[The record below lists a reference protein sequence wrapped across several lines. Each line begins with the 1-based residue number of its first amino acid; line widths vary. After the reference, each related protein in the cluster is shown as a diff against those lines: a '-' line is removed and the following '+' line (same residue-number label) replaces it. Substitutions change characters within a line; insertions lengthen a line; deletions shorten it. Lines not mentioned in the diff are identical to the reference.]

1 MYIYETTIKDMDIKS
16 LTNDIYES
24 LKEDGF
30 FKSEFI
36 DEHKFKARFY
46 KTMSNSNVTT
56 EQLSAESIMD
66 LVMEI
71 TKEIIKENVDNTVSE
86 LKDKGILN
94 EVETEDGEIGYVLNE
109 NVNIESYE

>member
-1 MYIYETTIKDMDIKS
+1 MNIKE
-16 LTNDIYES
+16 LTNGVYES
-24 LKEDGF
+24 LREDGF

-46 KTMSNSNVTT
+46 KTMSNSNVT
-56 EQLSAESIMD
+56 ENNLDAESIMD

-71 TKEIIKENVDNTVSE
+71 TREIIKENVDNTVSE

-94 EVETEDGEIGYVLNE
+94 EVETEDGDIGYVLNE
-109 NVNIESYE
+109 NVDISYE

>member
-1 MYIYETTIKDMDIKS
+1 MDIKE

-24 LKEDGF
+24 LLEDGF
-30 FKSEFI
+30 FESEFI

-46 KTMSNSNVTT
+46 KTMSNSVVT
-56 EQLSAESIMD
+56 ENNLDAESIMD

-71 TKEIIKENVDNTVSE
+71 TKEIIKENVDNAVSE
-86 LKDKGILN
+86 LKDKGILD

-109 NVNIESYE
+109 NVDISYE

>member
-1 MYIYETTIKDMDIKS
+1 MNIKE

-24 LKEDGF
+24 LRDDGF

-36 DEHKFKARFY
+36 DEYKFKARFY
-46 KTMSNSNVTT
+46 KTMSNSEVT
-56 EQLSAESIMD
+56 ENNLDAESIMD

-71 TKEIIKENVDNTVSE
+71 TKDIIKENVDNTVSE

-94 EVETEDGEIGYVLNE
+94 EVETEDGDIGYVLNK
-109 NVNIESYE
+109 NVDISYE

>member
-1 MYIYETTIKDMDIKS
+1 MNIKE

-24 LKEDGF
+24 LRDDGF

-36 DEHKFKARFY
+36 DEYKFKARFY
-46 KTMSNSNVTT
+46 KTMSNSEVT
-56 EQLSAESIMD
+56 ENDLDAESIMD

>member
-1 MYIYETTIKDMDIKS
+1 MNIKE

-24 LKEDGF
+24 LRDDGF

-36 DEHKFKARFY
+36 DEYKFKARFY
-46 KTMSNSNVTT
+46 KTMSNSEVT
-56 EQLSAESIMD
+56 ENDLDAESIMD

-94 EVETEDGEIGYVLNE
+94 EVETEDGDIGYVLNK
-109 NVNIESYE
+109 NVDISYE

>member
-1 MYIYETTIKDMDIKS
+1 MDIKE

-24 LKEDGF
+24 LREDGF
-30 FKSEFI
+30 FESEFI
-36 DEHKFKARFY
+36 DEYKFKARFY
-46 KTMSNSNVTT
+46 KTMSNSEVT
-56 EQLSAESIMD
+56 ENDLDAESIMD

-94 EVETEDGEIGYVLNE
+94 EVETEDGDIGYVLNK
-109 NVNIESYE
+109 NVDISYE

>member
-1 MYIYETTIKDMDIKS
+1 MNIKE

-24 LKEDGF
+24 LRDDGF

-36 DEHKFKARFY
+36 DEYKFKARFY
-46 KTMSNSNVTT
+46 KTMSNSEVT
-56 EQLSAESIMD
+56 ENNLDAESIMD
-66 LVMEI
+66 LVLEI

-94 EVETEDGEIGYVLNE
+94 EVETEDGDIGYVLNE
-109 NVNIESYE
+109 NVDISYE

>member
-1 MYIYETTIKDMDIKS
+1 MDIKS

-24 LKEDGF
+24 LKEDGL

-36 DEHKFKARFY
+36 DGYKFKARFY

-56 EQLSAESIMD
+56 KQLNAESIMG

-71 TKEIIKENVDNTVSE
+71 TKEIIKENVDNTISE

-94 EVETEDGEIGYVLNE
+94 EVEIEDGEIGYVLNE